1 MRATHH
7 FLTEQEIQKL
17 KSYVPQAICQ
27 VEKLVVAYGEQVP
40 GRLYGRRRSAAGNA
54 VFSAGLLGQGIGKQ
68 LLLYGI
74 QLLGVQELTVNAH
87 NPNAVA
93 FYRHFGFTVYKRTEL
108 DETVRRI
115 RCCICA
121 W

>member
-1 MRATHH
+1 MSFWQCVWGA
-7 FLTEQEIQKL
+7 
-17 KSYVPQAICQ
+17 SA
-27 VEKLVVAYGEQVP
+27 

-54 VFSAGLLGQGIGKQ
+54 VFSAGRPGQGIGKQ

-74 QLLGVQELTVNAH
+74 QRLGVQELTVNAQ

-108 DETVRRI
+108 DEAVRRI

-121 W
+121 WQMVKANEKI